1 MKKRWALCCIF
12 IGVFFLITSLTYVNA
27 EETEATEQQTYPQIG
42 RDNEARDTKLS
53 EEAEKRWKSKRPH
66 SHTLED
72 AKRNAQEGRGNSPR
86 YLLRDATRE
95 EQIKKNQ
102 DAVLNEE

>member
-1 MKKRWALCCIF
+1 MKKGWLLYF
-12 IGVFFLITSLTYVNA
+12 IITGLFFMTLTVPVKA
-27 EETEATEQQTYPQIG
+27 EETGETDQKTYLQIG
-42 RDNEARDTKLS
+42 RDDEARDAKLI

-72 AKRNAQEGRGNSPR
+72 AKNSAQEGRGNSPR
-86 YLLRDATRE
+86 YLLRETTKE

-102 DAVLNEE
+102 DVILNDE